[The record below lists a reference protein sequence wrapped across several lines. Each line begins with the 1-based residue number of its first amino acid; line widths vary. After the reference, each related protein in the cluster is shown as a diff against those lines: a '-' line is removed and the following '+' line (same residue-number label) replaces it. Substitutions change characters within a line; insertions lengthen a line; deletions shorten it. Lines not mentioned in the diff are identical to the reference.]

1 VIHRELVAL
10 SQKKFAPMRWDDSNK
25 QRFSDLLS
33 EVNSRVFKLLGI
45 RSSERLLVEDF
56 VHKNL
61 AVNKGKVTRE
71 VMRPPMNDEQELY
84 LATLRDCL
92 DGFLSAHRGLRHKIE
107 MIQDPKSGFFSVSLQ
122 KASAPVKPAIF
133 PADHNGAR
141 ALLALRERLRRK
153 HSQWVYFD
161 RSLKIY
167 DRARG
172 VFYQFKPMQRIHWTR
187 RQAVLDSDE
196 IIAETVSAGGSL

>member
-1 VIHRELVAL
+1 
-10 SQKKFAPMRWDDSNK
+10 
-25 QRFSDLLS
+25 
-33 EVNSRVFKLLGI
+33 
-45 RSSERLLVEDF
+45 
-56 VHKNL
+56 
-61 AVNKGKVTRE
+61 
-71 VMRPPMNDEQELY
+71 
-84 LATLRDCL
+84 
-92 DGFLSAHRGLRHKIE
+92 
-107 MIQDPKSGFFSVSLQ
+107 
-122 KASAPVKPAIF
+122 
-133 PADHNGAR
+133 
-141 ALLALRERLRRK
+141 LRERLRRK